1 MQNTSIRLK
10 EETQKNIEKL
20 AKLKK
25 RKKTDLI
32 RLIIEN
38 YVEINKDLIE
48 QDWLF
53 AKLVFVE

>member
-1 MQNTSIRLK
+1 MQMQNTSIRLK
-10 EETQKNIEKL
+10 KETSKYIEKL

-38 YVEINKDLIE
+38 YVDINKDLIE
-48 QDWLF
+48 QD
-53 AKLVFVE
+53 

>member
-1 MQNTSIRLK
+1 MQMNNTTIRLK
-10 EETQKNIEKL
+10 KETQKDIEKL

-38 YVEINKDLIE
+38 YVEMNKDLIE
-48 QDWLF
+48 QD
-53 AKLVFVE
+53 